1 MKCTKVIISLNSEEL
16 YKKVRQ
22 VLLYETD
29 KKEVKKILTQTA
41 RSISNDDLIELKA
54 DLIKEENI
62 DKNDLEA
69 IFKEINKPPTEYHII
84 NEILDKYELRYVKGK
99 GIYKYN
105 GKVWEYKVDET
116 VKALIG
122 RHLGKWKTGGRTSS
136 ILSQLKSDCY
146 HEETFNQKSVFNFTN
161 GTLKLETGILREHR
175 KDDLCSII
183 MDYEYNEKQDYDKWH
198 EFVMDI
204 CDHNAERYLRL
215 QLMCGYIL
223 MNDCHLQKSFM
234 LYGEGA
240 NGKSVFL
247 NVIEKVFNKDNVS
260 YVQLNGLGNDF
271 QTVQIAESLVNIAT
285 ETKSSTDGGEANF
298 KKIVAGETIQ
308 ACYKSKDYFTF
319 KPRCKM
325 IFALN
330 EAFHSKEINYG
341 LVRRLLFV
349 SFVNQFVDDP
359 MGPHQKKAYHK
370 IESELIQNL
379 SGIFNWCYKGYKLLR
394 EYDCFPEIEDDKV
407 MKDVFYDTSSPVY
420 TFFKQMAPL
429 KERIIA
435 RDIYSSYLN
444 WSKEEFV
451 PAVSSDQFYKQFS
464 IVSRGVYRKVDTTKN
479 IVDENGE
486 VKKVHLRCYDPI

>member
-260 YVQLNGLGNDF
+260 Y
-271 QTVQIAESLVNIAT
+271 
-285 ETKSSTDGGEANF
+285 
-298 KKIVAGETIQ
+298 
-308 ACYKSKDYFTF
+308 
-319 KPRCKM
+319 R
-325 IFALN
+325 
-330 EAFHSKEINYG
+330 
-341 LVRRLLFV
+341 
-349 SFVNQFVDDP
+349 
-359 MGPHQKKAYHK
+359 
-370 IESELIQNL
+370 
-379 SGIFNWCYKGYKLLR
+379 
-394 EYDCFPEIEDDKV
+394 
-407 MKDVFYDTSSPVY
+407 
-420 TFFKQMAPL
+420 
-429 KERIIA
+429 
-435 RDIYSSYLN
+435 
-444 WSKEEFV
+444 
-451 PAVSSDQFYKQFS
+451 
-464 IVSRGVYRKVDTTKN
+464 
-479 IVDENGE
+479 
-486 VKKVHLRCYDPI
+486 